1 RLARPALLSPARP
14 PEPPMVEPPRS
25 PEPRRSCPHEFDVH
39 WSHPPGKASA
49 TIPLGRA
56 AGREAARSRP
66 PALAQLDE
74 DLHAHALRRAEV
86 VQRRPPAPDHDALD
100 P

>member
-1 RLARPALLSPARP
+1 LLALAGLSSRART
-14 PEPPMVEPPRS
+14 PEPSIVEPPRS
-25 PEPRRSCPHEFDVH
+25 TEHRRSCRHEFDVH
-39 WSHPPGKASA
+39 WSQPPGKASA

-86 VQRRPPAPDHDALD
+86 VQRRPRAPDHDELD